1 MASSRFLLPH
11 GRPAVMGILNA
22 TPDSF
27 HKESRV
33 QGQAAVSAGVEMVRD
48 GADFL
53 DLGGQS
59 SRPGAERIGPDA
71 EWDRVGPVLEGLQ
84 RALPNTPISV
94 DTFHAAVARRALA
107 SGASIINDISA
118 GTLDPNMP
126 GTVAEFNA
134 PYIAMHMQGTPDTM
148 QDRPQYEDVA
158 AEVRHHLQGRL
169 EALRE
174 AGIQDIALDPGF
186 GFGKTLAHN
195 YALLEGLKDLK
206 ALGCPLLVGVSRK
219 SMIHKALGI
228 APADA
233 LNGTTALHA
242 WSLER
247 GADILRVHDVR
258 EAVECVRLHQ
268 YLHGRK
274 PD

>member
-1 MASSRFLLPH
+1 
-11 GRPAVMGILNA
+11 MGILNA

-33 QGQAAVSAGVEMVRD
+33 QGEAAVSAGLEMVRD

-71 EWDRVGPVLEGLQ
+71 EWDRIGPVLEGLQ
-84 RALPNTPISV
+84 LALPDTPISV

-118 GTLDPNMP
+118 GTMDPDMP

-148 QDRPQYEDVA
+148 QDQPQYADVA
-158 AEVRHHLQGRL
+158 ADVRHHLKAVLRPFGR
-169 EALRE
+169 
-174 AGIQDIALDPGF
+174 PG
-186 GFGKTLAHN
+186 
-195 YALLEGLKDLK
+195 
-206 ALGCPLLVGVSRK
+206 
-219 SMIHKALGI
+219 
-228 APADA
+228 
-233 LNGTTALHA
+233 
-242 WSLER
+242 
-247 GADILRVHDVR
+247 
-258 EAVECVRLHQ
+258 
-268 YLHGRK
+268 
-274 PD
+274 